1 MLADMTSVQAA
12 EWFAYA
18 TIEQIGNPV
27 PNVKTKE
34 GQKKERRARVE
45 SGLRSLMEK
54 QNA

>member
-1 MLADMTSVQAA
+1 MLASMTARQAA

-18 TIEQIGNPV
+18 TVEQIGNPT

-34 GQKKERRARVE
+34 GEKKERRARVE

-54 QNA
+54 QDA